1 MTSAARPKLFGLLV
15 CLWAGPALAQDQSC
29 IARVNGTEM
38 VVAAGAVLAD
48 PTGVTLRER
57 LMGWP
62 SQTWNRAWG
71 APLTCDSETTIAFLG
86 AVLAV
91 DQIDRYCLSYDA
103 ETEGFLL
110 APGVRNFRGRC
121 QKTICDRVN
130 LAQGQVTGFLG
141 GMMQAVLAP
150 PQTGLL
156 GLTHS
161 SGAMLLTGQRS
172 VLLETLGTSA
182 TSVTAALSTPAAM
195 TAAAVTVMTVGGAVY
210 VCSE

>member
-1 MTSAARPKLFGLLV
+1 MLA
-15 CLWAGPALAQDQSC
+15 CLWAGPALTQDQAC
-29 IARVNGTEM
+29 VARVNGSDI
-38 VVAAGAVLAD
+38 VVAAGAVLD
-48 PTGVTLRER
+48 NPDGVTLREQ
-57 LMGWP
+57 LLGWP

-91 DQIDRYCLSYDA
+91 DQVDRYCLSYDA

-110 APGVRNFRGRC
+110 VPGARNYRGRC
-121 QKTICDRVN
+121 QKTACERVN
-130 LAQGQVTGFLG
+130 IARDQTTGFLG
-141 GMMQAVLAP
+141 GMMQAVLQP

-161 SGAMLLTGQRS
+161 SGAMLLTGQRGV
-172 VLLETLGTSA
+172 VLDSLGTAASSVA
-182 TSVTAALSTPAAM
+182 TALSTPAAM
-195 TAAAVTVMTVGGAVY
+195 TAAAVTVMTLGSAVY